1 MATGNWRF
9 LSLQPALLFPPPPMA
24 LTALG
29 IVKES
34 QGSYRVEIVS
44 LTTAVLDVHFSGLLV

>member
-1 MATGNWRF
+1 
-9 LSLQPALLFPPPPMA
+9 MA

-44 LTTAVLDVHFSGLLV
+44 LTAVLDVQFSGLLV